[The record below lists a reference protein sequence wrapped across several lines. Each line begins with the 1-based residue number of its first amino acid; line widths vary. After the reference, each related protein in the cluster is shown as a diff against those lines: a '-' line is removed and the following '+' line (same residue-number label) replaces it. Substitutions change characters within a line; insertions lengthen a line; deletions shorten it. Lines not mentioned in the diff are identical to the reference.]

1 MKCMAV
7 EAVGYWSS
15 RNNRPMKLGSGV
27 RRPAHALFCTAG
39 ALRGSAAG
47 TPLSVTGGRGAGYS
61 QGGQW
66 TATSSWHM
74 HKK

>member
-1 MKCMAV
+1 
-7 EAVGYWSS
+7 
-15 RNNRPMKLGSGV
+15 MKLGSGV

-61 QGGQW
+61 QGGQ
-66 TATSSWHM
+66 
-74 HKK
+74 